1 VDHRRAVGFSEGLL
15 MTATTVQSSSRTG
28 PRTAKTVLV
37 TGASSGIGEAT
48 ARLLAGAG
56 HRVMLGARRADR
68 LAALTKEIRADG
80 GTADHRELDVTD
92 LESMRAFVRAAQESY
107 GRVDVLVNNAGVMP
121 LAMLEALKVDE
132 WNRMIDVNIRGVLH
146 GIAAVLP
153 VMREQGAGH
162 IVNVASVSGHRVD
175 PTAAVYCATKYAVRA
190 ISEGLRQESRD
201 LRVTVVSPGLT
212 RSELTDSISDLG
224 MRAATEDMMGIAIPA
239 TAIGEA
245 IVYAV
250 NQPAD
255 VDVNEIV
262 IRPAAQG

>member
-1 VDHRRAVGFSEGLL
+1 
-15 MTATTVQSSSRTG
+15 MTTTVPSATVPSTPG
-28 PRTAKTVLV
+28 PGKAVLV

-48 ARLLAGAG
+48 ARLLAAAG
-56 HRVMLGARRADR
+56 HRVFLGARRADR
-68 LAALTKEIRADG
+68 LAALAEEIRAAG
-80 GTADHRELDVTD
+80 GTADHREVDVTS
-92 LESMRAFVRAAQESY
+92 LESVQDFVRAAHESY

-121 LAMLEALKVDE
+121 LAVLEALKVDE

-162 IVNVASVSGHRVD
+162 VVNVASVAGHRVD

-201 LRVTVVSPGLT
+201 LRVTVISPGLT
-212 RSELTDSISDLG
+212 HTELTDSIDDLD
-224 MRAATEDMMGIAIPA
+224 MRAVADEMMAIAIPA
-239 TAIGEA
+239 AAIGEA

-250 NQPAD
+250 NQPAE

-262 IRPAAQG
+262 IRPVAQG

>member
-1 VDHRRAVGFSEGLL
+1 
-15 MTATTVQSSSRTG
+15 MTTTVPSDSRPG
-28 PRTAKTVLV
+28 KVVLV

-48 ARLLAGAG
+48 ARLLAAAG
-56 HRVMLGARRADR
+56 HRVVLGARRADR
-68 LAALTKEIRADG
+68 LAAVAEEIRADG
-80 GTADHRELDVTD
+80 GTADHHELDVTD
-92 LESMRAFVRAAQESY
+92 LESVRSFVEAARESY

-121 LAMLEALKVDE
+121 LALLEALKVDE

-162 IVNVASVSGHRVD
+162 IVNVASVAGHRVD
-175 PTAAVYCATKYAVRA
+175 PTAAVYCATKFAVRA
-190 ISEGLRQESRD
+190 LSEGLRQESRD

-212 RSELTDSISDLG
+212 RSELTDGISDLG
-224 MRAATEDMMGIAIPA
+224 MRAVAEDMMAVAIPA
-239 TAIGEA
+239 AAIGEA

-250 NQPAD
+250 NQPAE

-262 IRPAAQG
+262 VRPTAQS